1 MKIQHNILIIL
12 ILLGMIG
19 CTEELSIADF
29 SDDFSSY
36 TSELRIEAILNS
48 TDFMNSIVRVDKT
61 ILVTDT
67 TLFNGLDDNGN
78 WVGYTDE
85 NGNGQWDE
93 GEPLNDDIGV
103 SSGREENIGRGNGM
117 PDKGEPNVDEYAEI
131 LPLIHD
137 STMTSISLIEK
148 STGNLVAEFEW
159 QTNAGTIEE
168 FHQGVSIGSDTQEIS
183 DYLEVFYYGGY
194 KPADQYADT
203 QIEIGKEYE
212 FQIQTNSS
220 NIIYGT
226 TIPFPPVELVM
237 EGTIWDADTLLVN
250 SNQNNL
256 VQFLTTDFVSL
267 GNFTFREVIN
277 NDSLAFSH
285 SAFFPPSESD
295 QPGTSIFELAP
306 SMFPLG
312 ISHVTVSI
320 LDNRYSQYFIS
331 SLPLR
336 DEALSNL
343 RDQNGNVIL
352 GIAGSTTVTSLYVK
366 NVL

>member
-1 MKIQHNILIIL
+1 
-12 ILLGMIG
+12 MIG

-36 TSELRIEAILNS
+36 KSELRIEAILNP

-93 GEPLNDDIGV
+93 GEPLNDDLGV
-103 SSGREENIGRGNGM
+103 SSGREENIGRGNGI

-148 STGNLVAEFEW
+148 SSGNEVAKFEW
-159 QTNAGTIEE
+159 QTKAGTIEE
-168 FHQGVSIGSDTQEIS
+168 FHRGVGIGSDTQEIA
-183 DYLEVFYYGGY
+183 DYLEIFYYGGY

-203 QIEIGKEYE
+203 QIEFGNEYE
-212 FQIQTNSS
+212 FQIQTSS
-220 NIIYGT
+220 GNIIYGT
-226 TIPFPPVELVM
+226 TIPFSPAELVM
-237 EGTIWDADTLLVN
+237 EGTIWDADTLLLN
-250 SNQNNL
+250 SDQSNL
-256 VQFLTTDFVSL
+256 VQFLTTDYVSL

-277 NDSLAFSH
+277 DDSLSFSH

-295 QPGTSIFELAP
+295 LPGNSIFELAP
-306 SMFPLG
+306 SMFPLSL
-312 ISHVTVSI
+312 SHVTVSI

-336 DEALSNL
+336 DKTLSNL
-343 RDQNGNVIL
+343 RDQNGNVFL
-352 GIAGSTTVTSLYVK
+352 GIAGSTTTTSLYVK
-366 NVL
+366 NIL

>member
-1 MKIQHNILIIL
+1 MKSRINILFIAIL
-12 ILLGMIG
+12 IGMIS
-19 CTEELSIADF
+19 CTEELSITDF
-29 SDDFSSY
+29 SDDFSAY
-36 TSELRIEAILNS
+36 KSELRIEAILNS

-103 SSGREENIGRGNGM
+103 SSGREENNGRGNGI

-137 STMTSISLIEK
+137 STMTSISLIDK
-148 STGNLVAEFEW
+148 SSGNLVAEFEW
-159 QTNAGTIEE
+159 QTKAGTIEE
-168 FHQGVSIGSDTQEIS
+168 FHRGGNVGSETQEES
-183 DYLEVFYYGGY
+183 GNLEIFYYGGY
-194 KPADQYADT
+194 KPTLQYTDT

-212 FQIQTNSS
+212 FQIQTSS
-220 NIIYGT
+220 GNIIYGT
-226 TIPFPPVELVM
+226 TISFPPAELVM
-237 EGTIWDADTLLVN
+237 EGTVWDADTLLIN
-250 SNQNNL
+250 SSQNNL
-256 VQFLTTDFVSL
+256 VQLLTNDYVSL

-277 NDSLAFSH
+277 DDSLSFSH
-285 SAFFPPSESD
+285 NAFFPPSESD
-295 QPGTSIFELAP
+295 QPGISIFELVP

-312 ISHVTVSI
+312 LSQVTVSV

-343 RDQNGNVIL
+343 RDQNGTVIL
-352 GIAGSTTVTSLYVK
+352 GIAGSVTAKTIYIK
-366 NVL
+366 NIL